1 VKVAILPP
9 RLLLTMVL
17 AFAATRG
24 LVFAFGKENRALPL
38 RSSHMWLLQ
47 QSFAYD
53 FSSALQHAC
62 VLLCMHVRLSCR
74 VAGILGY
81 LICTPLSCLFPR
93 FELKTP
99 APHQTDMPASMPF
112 VLCHS
117 RRQDRDSQKAARGSR
132 VIMRLSASDQDV
144 VDGDVDCGRRRYVS
158 SLYQRGEILLRLLRS
173 RTLLSKLL

>member
-1 VKVAILPP
+1 
-9 RLLLTMVL
+9 MVL